1 LHCVL
6 VMNPNSQDF
15 RKRLREL
22 PAITSRCTID
32 WFQEW
37 PEEALQAVAER
48 LIPEALAEAEAGDNP
63 GASALGE
70 QPTAEKEENKEQ
82 DVEPEGEGFPHMDFA
97 TRRTIMKA
105 LPAVHMAA
113 GSVIKAAGRNG
124 SCLPHR
130 LRLQAAPPSSF
141 LNLVRLFCGIFK
153 RGTQEATAKRLVLE
167 IGVRRL
173 QEAKG
178 HIESMQLTQK
188 NKWPMMETMKA
199 EVKVATAKLEAEKA
213 RADSTQRHVQKEED
227 AARKKE
233 ADCME
238 KEQE

>member
-1 LHCVL
+1 ADWRGELKPSLLQAAGSEGKPQVLLLGELQFFDETALQDTSRLLEGNEIPQLFQAAEDTEAVIQRCSSLCRELRLEPTNPNVFAVFQRRLRRRLHCVL

-82 DVEPEGEGFPHMDFA
+82 DVEPE
-97 TRRTIMKA
+97 
-105 LPAVHMAA
+105 
-113 GSVIKAAGRNG
+113 
-124 SCLPHR
+124 
-130 LRLQAAPPSSF
+130 
-141 LNLVRLFCGIFK
+141 
-153 RGTQEATAKRLVLE
+153 
-167 IGVRRL
+167 
-173 QEAKG
+173 
-178 HIESMQLTQK
+178 
-188 NKWPMMETMKA
+188 
-199 EVKVATAKLEAEKA
+199 
-213 RADSTQRHVQKEED
+213 
-227 AARKKE
+227 
-233 ADCME
+233 
-238 KEQE
+238 